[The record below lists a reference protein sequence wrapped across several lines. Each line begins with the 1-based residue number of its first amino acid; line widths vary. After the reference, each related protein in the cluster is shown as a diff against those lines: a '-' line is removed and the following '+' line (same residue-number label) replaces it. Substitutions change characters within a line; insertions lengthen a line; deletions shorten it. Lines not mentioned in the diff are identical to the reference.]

1 MTRQRFRHRQ
11 DSTRFHRFILGLV
24 MLALLSVCLP
34 VRSNDFQDEDLKAVY
49 LYRFAFLVNWRD
61 MQPADGRYDF
71 CVYGDSSVSRRLQ
84 DIANSK
90 PEQVQYHNIKVSGS
104 SQEPCQIIYTPERA
118 KEHIR
123 TLHNQYPDALIVGEG
138 KRFSRAGGM
147 ISFIKVNNRVKLLIN
162 RKNIQGM
169 PFTLRSQLLSIAVI
183 DGEEEI

>member
-1 MTRQRFRHRQ
+1 MIRQLLRNRL
-11 DSTRFHRFILGLV
+11 STTSIHQFILGLV
-24 MLALLSVCLP
+24 VLALLSVCLP
-34 VRSNDFQDEDLKAVY
+34 VRSDDFQDEDLKAVY

-84 DIANSK
+84 DIANTK
-90 PEQVQYHNIKVSGS
+90 PEQVHYHDIKASAS
-104 SQEPCQIIYTPERA
+104 SEARCQIIYTPERA
-118 KEHIR
+118 EEHIR
-123 TLHNQYPDALIVGEG
+123 TLHNRYPNALIVGEG
-138 KRFSRAGGM
+138 KRFSKAGGM